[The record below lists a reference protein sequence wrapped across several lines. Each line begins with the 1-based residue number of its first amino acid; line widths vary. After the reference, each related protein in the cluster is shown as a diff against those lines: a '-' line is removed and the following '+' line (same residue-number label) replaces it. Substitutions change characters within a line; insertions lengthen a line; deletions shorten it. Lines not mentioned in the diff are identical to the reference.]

1 MPAPRID
8 AATREE
14 AIRLLRAGKSC
25 KEVAAATGIGK
36 STVFRLKA
44 EDQGADATEA
54 EMAEDQGAKVEE
66 LEQNVAYYEGREREL
81 LEAIADLSMENMR
94 MRKLL
99 AEQDS
104 A

>member
-1 MPAPRID
+1 MDMKMDEAVR
-8 AATREE
+8 AE
-14 AIRLLRAGKSC
+14 AIKLLRAGKTLA
-25 KEVAAATGIGK
+25 EVSKACGIGK
-36 STVFRLKA
+36 SSAFRLRA

-54 EMAEDQGAKVEE
+54 EMAEDEGSRVEE